1 MGRGEGY
8 SRGGGRGGS
17 RGRGGGGNRGGGR
30 GRGGGNNQS
39 YQFTN
44 NSSRRVNRPANNVSY
59 EDTPSAAVHP
69 GSYASELSSL
79 LSPEQAAQLEAAK
92 AAALADSRVKRKV
105 ALLTAY
111 CGSDFQGMQINKGAR
126 TVEAEIEKA
135 VYLAGGI
142 STSNFGAMGKVGWT
156 R

>member
-1 MGRGEGY
+1 M
-8 SRGGGRGGS
+8 
-17 RGRGGGGNRGGGR
+17 
-30 GRGGGNNQS
+30 
-39 YQFTN
+39 
-44 NSSRRVNRPANNVSY
+44 NRPTESRSY

-69 GSYASELSSL
+69 GSYASDLSSQ

-92 AAALADSRVKRKV
+92 AAPPSDSRVKRKV

-126 TVEAEIEKA
+126 TVEAEIERA
-135 VYLAGGI
+135 VFLAGGI
-142 STSNFGAMGKVGWT
+142 SSSNFGAMAKVGWT

>member
-8 SRGGGRGGS
+8 RGGGGRGRG
-17 RGRGGGGNRGGGR
+17 GRGGGGNRGGGR
-30 GRGGGNNQS
+30 SRGGGGNNQS

-79 LSPEQAAQLEAAK
+79 LSSDQAAELEAAK

-135 VYLAGGI
+135 VFLAGGI